1 MRDNL
6 HDYRKNYNK
15 GELTKN
21 KVDTNPLQQFRKWFY
36 EAKDS
41 ESVEEVNA
49 MTLTTVGLDGFS
61 KGRVVLLKKYDE
73 CGFYFYTNYSSE
85 KGNSIAQNNK
95 VSLSFFWPSL
105 ERQIIIKGTAS
116 KTSEDDS
123 NNYFNSRPK
132 GSQLGALVSNQS
144 EVIENR
150 KVIENKLA
158 LLENQYSDKV
168 IKKPA
173 NWGGYLVSPIS
184 IEFWQGRP
192 NRLHDRI
199 RYRLS
204 HLDWIIERLSP

>member
-15 GELTKN
+15 GELTKS
-21 KVDTNPLQQFRKWFY
+21 KVDVNPLQQFRKWFY

-49 MTLTTVGLDGFS
+49 MTLTTLGLDGFS

-73 CGFYFYTNYSSE
+73 CGFYFYTNYLSE
-85 KGNSIAQNNK
+85 KGKSIAQNNK

-116 KTSEDDS
+116 KTSENDS

-158 LLENQYSDKV
+158 LLENQYFDKV